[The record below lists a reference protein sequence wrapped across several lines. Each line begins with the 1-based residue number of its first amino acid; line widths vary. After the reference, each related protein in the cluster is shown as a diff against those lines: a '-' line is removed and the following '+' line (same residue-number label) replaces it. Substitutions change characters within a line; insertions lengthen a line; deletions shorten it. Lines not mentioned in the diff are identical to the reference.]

1 MRTTL
6 HYYRYNTETQA
17 AEYAALCTKLRDMG
31 LRKFGSISAGHAQWY
46 RESIAPL
53 DGRKVELETAFVFDD
68 QWNTAPPAKL
78 CVFDWAEAIYP
89 NKKIK
94 EGMWLEQTD
103 EMRKIRATQHACGY
117 CGARYDGKP
126 SEFCPK
132 CIGSEYLTENKIHL
146 RRPAPAGVALSYTRA
161 ELTKEENAV
170 ELTKEENAVELPAYL
185 AAQGLGELDRE
196 QQAASKR
203 RRDVARLI
211 PAAQARAA
219 QIVAE
224 AQTKTEAYTWLLD
237 NGMNILDNTIYYSH
251 TRRFCFGWR
260 TPLTADEKS
269 RLLEVVSE
277 FPFEY
282 DIK

>member
-17 AEYAALCTKLRDMG
+17 AEYHALCDKLRGIG
-31 LRKFGSISAGHAQWY
+31 LRKFDSISADHYRWY
-46 RESIAPL
+46 RESIKPL
-53 DGRKVELETAFVFDD
+53 DGREIELDPAFVFNN
-68 QWNTAPPAKL
+68 QWNTSAPTNL
-78 CVFDWAEAIYP
+78 RIFDWSEAIYT
-89 NKKIK
+89 NKHVK
-94 EGMWLEQTD
+94 EGMWLEQTN
-103 EMRKIRATQHACGY
+103 EMREIRATQHVCGY

-126 SEFCPK
+126 FEFCPK
-132 CIGSEYLTENKIHL
+132 CTGSEYLTEELLHL
-146 RRPAPAGVALSYTRA
+146 RRLAPAGVAHSYTRA
-161 ELTKEENAV
+161 ELTKEEKAV
-170 ELTKEENAVELPAYL
+170 ELTAYL
-185 AAQGLGELDRE
+185 AAQGLGKLDRE

-211 PAAQARAA
+211 PDAQEKAAKD
-219 QIVAE
+219 IEE
-224 AQTKTEAYTWLLD
+224 AHTKTEAFTWLLD
-237 NGMNILDNTIYYSH
+237 NGLNILDNTIYYSH

-269 RLLEVVSE
+269 RLLEVVSD